1 MRILLAH
8 DTLAKDAEELEE
20 AVDNALKVAA
30 ERGHEALVAW
40 LVKEYPGEAKEACV
54 GALLRAT
61 K

>member
-8 DTLAKDAEELEE
+8 DTLASDAEELEE
-20 AVDNALKVAA
+20 GVDNALKVAA
-30 ERGHEALVAW
+30 ERGHEDLVAW
-40 LVKEYPGEAKEACV
+40 LVKEYRQDAKEGCV